1 MRVTGCVWPVCV
13 CVLCVC
19 VLCVCLVRL
28 PFVRLFLC
36 WQEKHFPQII
46 DYQNYIKNAT
56 KKRER
61 ERERERGDRL
71 GRAARIFLGATS
83 YSPLNC
89 PRTCHAY
96 LLLLAGPSLQQSD
109 RIDCNNAI
117 NVMNVRA
124 GIYIQL
130 LHSVYTYVNTSVHAC
145 ACLCVCVCVP
155 ASESIIWPHCC
166 SPSLSLS
173 VGRSDTRQA
182 APDDS

>member
-1 MRVTGCVWPVCV
+1 M
-13 CVLCVC
+13 
-19 VLCVCLVRL
+19 CLVRL

-71 GRAARIFLGATS
+71 GRATRIFLRATS

-130 LHSVYTYVNTSVHAC
+130 LQCVHVCEHVC
-145 ACLCVCVCVP
+145 ARLCLSMRVCVC
-155 ASESIIWPHCC
+155 ACKRIYHLATLLF
-166 SPSLSLS
+166 SLSLS
-173 VGRSDTRQA
+173 LLADPTHDTLLQTTA
-182 APDDS
+182 EAHKSSGS

>member
-1 MRVTGCVWPVCV
+1 M
-13 CVLCVC
+13 
-19 VLCVCLVRL
+19 CLVRL

-71 GRAARIFLGATS
+71 GRATRIFLRATS

-145 ACLCVCVCVP
+145 ACLCVCVC
-155 ASESIIWPHCC
+155 ACKRIYHLATLLF
-166 SPSLSLS
+166 SLSLS
-173 VGRSDTRQA
+173 LCWQIRHTTGCSRRQLRPINRQA
-182 APDDS
+182 VK